1 MCFLWDKWV
10 PCFPFPHAMQGVWE
24 AAALQELGVGFDI
37 DALCARF
44 SLIDALQIALWA
56 LN

>member
-10 PCFPFPHAMQGVWE
+10 PCFPFHAMQGVWE

-44 SLIDALQIALWA
+44 SLIDALQIALRA